1 MKKKLMLMC
10 AALLPLASCGLL
22 DDGKD
27 NTPSEGD
34 NFVTVSVSD
43 VRDGYFK
50 LNFECGE
57 GTQTIEYAVCRAVNM
72 KTDSVAFKAGELD
85 GVQRI
90 ELLDS
95 ATAATV
101 VYDCSEPLDFGPY
114 TVYARAVSSTGEVS
128 APAKAQVCALT
139 TGVTVEYLS
148 RALIRLKTSQYGDDY
163 VCTCGMITQG
173 DINEVYGGSFDTFM
187 EEATGSA
194 AGYINVDYRTPDGSD
209 MERIVIPEELI
220 GGFFV
225 YGDLYAY
232 FTTTDG
238 VEITGCYMFEVPR
251 PEVDSSV
258 PLPGELSITEFE
270 PVTEQWED
278 GGITYSMRAEIT
290 IGSNT
295 ECYALIYTV
304 PDVFDWPEQFREEYP
319 EYYAGL
325 SDEEILK
332 SIIVGDG
339 IYYMGSRFGNF
350 SFEGGVTGL
359 FVGSDSDDGFSTFG
373 ETMVYLAC
381 PINSNFESG
390 KLLIKE
396 IQVPSKE
403 EFPDP
408 VPGES
413 SAPGLMTRSGLAGQS
428 GAAQHMEHSGPFV
441 EFI

>member
-1 MKKKLMLMC
+1 M
-10 AALLPLASCGLL
+10 S
-22 DDGKD
+22 
-27 NTPSEGD
+27 
-34 NFVTVSVSD
+34 VSVSD

-50 LNFECGE
+50 LNFECGK

-101 VYDCSEPLDFGPY
+101 EYDCSEPLDFGPY

-128 APAKAQVCALT
+128 APVKAQVCALT

-148 RALIRLKTSQYGDDY
+148 RALICLKTSQYGDDY

-220 GGFFV
+220 GGCFV

-295 ECYALIYTV
+295 EYYALIYTV
-304 PDVFDWPEQFREEYP
+304 PDVFDWPEQYREEYP

-325 SDEEILK
+325 SD
-332 SIIVGDG
+332 
-339 IYYMGSRFGNF
+339 
-350 SFEGGVTGL
+350 GGVR
-359 FVGSDSDDGFSTFG
+359 F
-373 ETMVYLAC
+373 
-381 PINSNFESG
+381 
-390 KLLIKE
+390 
-396 IQVPSKE
+396 
-403 EFPDP
+403 
-408 VPGES
+408 
-413 SAPGLMTRSGLAGQS
+413 
-428 GAAQHMEHSGPFV
+428 
-441 EFI
+441 